1 MKRSLDNGQCAY
13 SDALILRKFK
23 NEVVKK
29 LSVHL
34 WSKVSFSPSGDYFTR
49 VLEITIESSRNHQ
62 FKKNV
67 QIVFVITEYI
77 QKKVHKCHFKQ
88 HLENY

>member
-1 MKRSLDNGQCAY
+1 MKRSLDNGKCAY

-23 NEVVKK
+23 NEVIKK

-49 VLEITIESSRNHQ
+49 VLEITIESSCNNR
-62 FKKNV
+62 FKKMFKLFSLSLN
-67 QIVFVITEYI
+67 IFRKKYI
-77 QKKVHKCHFKQ
+77 NAI
-88 HLENY
+88 LNNI

>member
-1 MKRSLDNGQCAY
+1 MKRSLDNGKCAY
-13 SDALILRKFK
+13 CDALILRKFK
-23 NEVVKK
+23 NVVVKK

-34 WSKVSFSPSGDYFTR
+34 WSKVSPSGDYFTR
-49 VLEITIESSRNHQ
+49 VLEIIIESSCNHQ

-77 QKKVHKCHFKQ
+77 KKKVHKYHFRQ